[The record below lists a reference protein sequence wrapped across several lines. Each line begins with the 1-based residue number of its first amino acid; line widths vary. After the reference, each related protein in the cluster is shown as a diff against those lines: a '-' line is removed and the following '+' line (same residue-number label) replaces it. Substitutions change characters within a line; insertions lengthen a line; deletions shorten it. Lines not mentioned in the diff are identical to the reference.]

1 MVNAKRERR
10 KRIFCLFNSFINIS
24 GGDQRFIE
32 IFKRMN
38 NFSKF
43 IITPLIGKEICERN
57 KVRATFFIT
66 TREPRVTNVILT
78 YFLRIMRVLSI
89 NLEIRENDIIYS
101 TSDFLLDTFPAFIW
115 KLQNK
120 NAKWIVC
127 IFLIVPSLF
136 RDYSKSYVK
145 NNSFSL
151 PSFGRILYFLSQRL
165 TMFLGKRWADKTLV
179 LNNIDKKFLVD
190 NIGFAESLVRVVNGG
205 VDYKHIQ
212 SLKAN
217 GKISY
222 DAVFLGRFHPQKGI
236 FDLIKIWRLVCDKK
250 PDAKLCIIGSGSSL
264 FLEKVRNLV
273 KKNNLL
279 SNVELVG
286 LKLGDEKLLLLKSS
300 RLFLCPSYYESF
312 AIVIAEAMA
321 CGLPVVAY
329 NLPIYEG
336 IYGKN
341 IVRVQL
347 GNIHQFADAVITF
360 LDDNNLRKTFGLDSE
375 KFVDRY
381 NWDKI
386 VEEEYTLFIDDDG

>member
-1 MVNAKRERR
+1 
-10 KRIFCLFNSFINIS
+10 
-24 GGDQRFIE
+24 
-32 IFKRMN
+32 
-38 NFSKF
+38 
-43 IITPLIGKEICERN
+43 
-57 KVRATFFIT
+57 
-66 TREPRVTNVILT
+66 
-78 YFLRIMRVLSI
+78 
-89 NLEIRENDIIYS
+89 
-101 TSDFLLDTFPAFIW
+101 
-115 KLQNK
+115 
-120 NAKWIVC
+120 
-127 IFLIVPSLF
+127 
-136 RDYSKSYVK
+136 
-145 NNSFSL
+145 
-151 PSFGRILYFLSQRL
+151 
-165 TMFLGKRWADKTLV
+165 MFLGKRWADKTLV